1 MFCNL
6 RAVEIWSY
14 AESRWQRGDLP
25 GAELRWF
32 DVCGAENHELDSL
45 GERFGLHHLSIEDC
59 LSRLVHAPKID
70 EFPNHL
76 FIVLHALLP
85 GSEGPETEELDVF
98 LGHDFLITYQDERVP
113 ATGAVA
119 QILDQGITVRPG
131 ADGLLYEIAD
141 RAVDAILPQVN
152 ELGEELDRLQEVVV
166 RGRLN
171 EDPNS
176 AILAIRARAGQIRRL
191 LLPQLTVT
199 QRLSRGEF
207 SVVTEGNRIY
217 FRDIYDHLVR
227 IDLALEGLREDAE
240 VALSTYLAAINNRM
254 SEVMKVLS
262 IVGAL
267 ALPAV
272 VIAGIFGTNFD
283 NVPGLHS
290 NWGFA
295 TMIGTMTALGGG
307 MAYYF
312 YRRGWF

>member
-1 MFCNL
+1 M
-6 RAVEIWSY
+6 EIWSH
-14 AESRWQRGDLP
+14 ADGHWQRGDLP
-25 GAELRWF
+25 GATVRWF
-32 DVCGAENHELDSL
+32 DVCGAESGELESL
-45 GERFGLHHLSIEDC
+45 QERFGLHELSIEDC

-70 EFPNHL
+70 EFTDHL
-76 FIVLHALLP
+76 FIVLHALVP
-85 GSEGPETEELDVF
+85 GSQGPETEELDVF
-98 LGHDFLITYQDERVP
+98 LGRDFLITYQDERVP
-113 ATGAVA
+113 ATEAVGR
-119 QILDQGITVRPG
+119 ILAQGITVRPG
-131 ADGLLYEIAD
+131 ADGLLYEISD

-152 ELGEELDRLQEVVV
+152 DLGEELDRLQEVVV
-166 RGRLN
+166 RGRLK
-171 EDPNS
+171 EDPNA
-176 AILAIRARAGQIRRL
+176 AILAIRAGAGQIRRL
-191 LLPQLTVT
+191 LLPQLTVV

-207 SVVTEGNRIY
+207 AAVAEGNRIY

-254 SEVMKVLS
+254 GEVMKVLS

-295 TMIGTMTALGGG
+295 TMIATMGGLGGG

>member
-1 MFCNL
+1 METWSL
-6 RAVEIWSY
+6 VEG
-14 AESRWQRGDLP
+14 RWQRGDIP
-25 GAELRWF
+25 SAAARWF
-32 DVCGAENHELDSL
+32 DVCGPDSGELESL
-45 GERFGLHHLSIEDC
+45 QQRFGLHALSIEDC
-59 LSRLVHAPKID
+59 ISPLVHAPKID
-70 EFPNHL
+70 EFADHL
-76 FIVLHALLP
+76 FIVLHALVP
-85 GSEGPETEELDVF
+85 GTEGPETEELDVF
-98 LGHDFLITYQDERVP
+98 LGHDFVITYQDRRVP
-113 ATGAVA
+113 ATEVVPQVLAEE
-119 QILDQGITVRPG
+119 ITVRPG
-131 ADGLLYEIAD
+131 ADGLLYEVAD

-152 ELGEELDRLQEVVV
+152 GLGEELDRLQEVVV
-166 RGRLN
+166 RGQLSEN
-171 EDPNS
+171 PNA
-176 AILAIRARAGQIRRL
+176 AILAIRAHAGQIRRL
-191 LLPQLTVT
+191 LLPQLTVI

-207 SVVTEGNRIY
+207 PQVAEGNRIY

-295 TMIGTMTALGGG
+295 TMIIAMGALGGS

-312 YRRGWF
+312 RRRGWL